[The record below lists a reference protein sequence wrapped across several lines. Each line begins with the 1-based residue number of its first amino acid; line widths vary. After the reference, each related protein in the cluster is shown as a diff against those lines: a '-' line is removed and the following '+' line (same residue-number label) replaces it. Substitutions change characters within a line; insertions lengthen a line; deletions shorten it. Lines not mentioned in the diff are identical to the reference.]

1 MGIRF
6 QVRFCAFASFYFLF
20 TVFWFFNTLWNSVQN
35 SVHRTEFSVIFIQH
49 LLTFCQLTFP
59 LLETNNGPKR
69 LRVFRVFYAR
79 RVKTFFSIS
88 VWVIMFICSI
98 ALSHLG
104 PSHLMMWITPQN
116 FLPFT
121 IKMAADIG
129 SNKGEEVTSTKR
141 DKQSKSNKNTH
152 LNDDQ
157 NKMSA

>member
-1 MGIRF
+1 MLCGW
-6 QVRFCAFASFYFLF
+6 AFDSKSVFVLSLHFISCSQFFGFLTLCETAS
-20 TVFWFFNTLWNSVQN
+20 
-35 SVHRTEFSVIFIQH
+35 FSVIFIQH

-79 RVKTFFSIS
+79 RVKSFFSIS

-152 LNDDQ
+152 LNDEQ